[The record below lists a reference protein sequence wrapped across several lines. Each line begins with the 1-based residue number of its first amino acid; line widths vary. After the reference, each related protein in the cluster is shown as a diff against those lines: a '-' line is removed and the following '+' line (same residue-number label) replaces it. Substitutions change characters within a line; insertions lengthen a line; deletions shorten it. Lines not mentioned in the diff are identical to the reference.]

1 MIISRT
7 PLRIS
12 FAGGGTDL
20 PAFWREEAGAV
31 LSTTIDKYVYVVAN
45 RRFEPEIRVSYT
57 ETEIVQNVADIQHD
71 LVRES
76 LRVTGL
82 PSHLEILT
90 MADMPA
96 GAGLGSS
103 SSVTVGLLNALYA
116 FQGKLRSP
124 EDLAHEACEIE
135 IDIIG
140 KSIGKQDQYAAA
152 YGGFRFFKFEPSGA
166 VRVAPVVCTPEIVAE
181 LQRNL
186 ILFFT
191 GMTRSAES
199 ILELQSANITSDS
212 VVRTQL
218 RKMRDLAFELQSVLA
233 GEHPLDR
240 FGAVLNDGWQL
251 KKQAAEGIT
260 NPSIEEWYA
269 KALDAGALGGK
280 LLGAGGGGC
289 LLFYCPYERQNQVRA
304 ALSELSEIHFRFDL
318 EGSRITFIG
327 N

>member
-31 LSTTIDKYVYVVAN
+31 LSTTIDKYIYVVAN
-45 RRFEPEIRVSYT
+45 RRFEPEIRVSYSK
-57 ETEIVQNVADIQHD
+57 TEIVENVADIQHD

-90 MADMPA
+90 MADIPA

-140 KSIGKQDQYAAA
+140 KPIGKQDQYAAA
-152 YGGFRFFKFEPSGA
+152 YGGFRFLQFEPTGA
-166 VRVAPVVCTPEIVAE
+166 VRIEPVVCEPDLLAD

-191 GMTRSAES
+191 GMTRSADS
-199 ILELQSANITSDS
+199 ILELQSANIKSDS
-212 VVRTQL
+212 MVRTHL
-218 RKMRDLAFELQSVLA
+218 RAMRDLAFELRSVVA
-233 GEHPLDR
+233 GKQPLDR
-240 FGAVLNDGWQL
+240 FGAILNEGWQL

-260 NPSIEEWYA
+260 NPSIEGWYE
-269 KALDAGALGGK
+269 KALGAGALGGK

-289 LLFYCPYERQNQVRA
+289 LLFYCPYERQNQVRT
-304 ALSELSEIHFRFDL
+304 ALSDLPEIHFRFEM

-327 N
+327 R

>member
-31 LSTTIDKYVYVVAN
+31 LSTTIDKYIYVVAN
-45 RRFEPEIRVSYT
+45 RRFEPEIRVSYSK
-57 ETEIVQNVADIQHD
+57 TEIVENVADIQHD

-90 MADMPA
+90 MADIPA

-140 KSIGKQDQYAAA
+140 KPIGKQDQYAAA
-152 YGGFRFFKFEPSGA
+152 YGGFRFLQFEPTGA
-166 VRVAPVVCTPEIVAE
+166 VRIEPVVCPRELLTD

-191 GMTRSAES
+191 GMTRSADS
-199 ILELQSANITSDS
+199 ILELQSANIKSDS
-212 VVRTQL
+212 MVRTHL
-218 RKMRDLAFELQSVLA
+218 RAMRDLAFELRSVVA
-233 GEHPLDR
+233 GKQPLDR
-240 FGAVLNDGWQL
+240 FGAILNEGWQL

-260 NPSIEEWYA
+260 NPSIEGWYEQ
-269 KALDAGALGGK
+269 ALGAGALGGK

-304 ALSELSEIHFRFDL
+304 ALSELPEIHFRFEM

-327 N
+327 R

>member
-1 MIISRT
+1 MIICRT

-20 PAFWREEAGAV
+20 PAFSREESGAV
-31 LSTTIDKYVYVVAN
+31 LSTTIDKYIYVVAN
-45 RRFEPEIRVSYT
+45 RRFEPEIRVSYSK
-57 ETEIVQNVADIQHD
+57 TEIVQNVADIQHD

-90 MADMPA
+90 MADIPA

-116 FQGKLRSP
+116 FQGRLRSP
-124 EDLAHEACEIE
+124 EELAHEACEIE

-140 KSIGKQDQYAAA
+140 KPIGKHDQYAAA
-152 YGGFRFFKFEPSGA
+152 YGGLRFFQFENDGN
-166 VRVAPVVCTPEIVAE
+166 VRVEPVVCTAEVLAE

-186 ILFFT
+186 IIFFT
-191 GMTRSAES
+191 GMTRSADT
-199 ILELQSANITSDS
+199 ILEVQSANVASNDII
-212 VVRTQL
+212 RNHL
-218 RKMRDLAFELQSVLA
+218 RQMKALAFELRSVLA

-240 FGAVLNDGWQL
+240 FGAILHSGWQL
-251 KKQAAEGIT
+251 KKQAAEGIS
-260 NPSIEEWYA
+260 NPSIEEWYDRA
-269 KALDAGALGGK
+269 MSAGALGGK

-289 LLFYCPYERQNQVRA
+289 LLFYCPYERQNQIRS
-304 ALSELSEIHFRFDL
+304 ALSELPEIHFRFEP
-318 EGSRITFIG
+318 EGSKITFIG
-327 N
+327 R